1 MEYSVENLNEVTD
14 CDSLVTWAQNE
25 KADLEYK
32 ALSDNRLITKYS
44 TTSIDID
51 ATLQGV
57 NAEIAATIT
66 IIAALPDGPSKT
78 DAENRKYKLEYQKF
92 LLENR
97 KANYGYV
104 ALLQKE
110 AEVKRIQSELNAIE
124 VFIGEVKDRRE
135 VLIAANAA

>member
-1 MEYSVENLNEVTD
+1 MEYSVHNLTEVTD
-14 CDSLVTWAQNE
+14 CDSLLTWAQNE
-25 KADLEYK
+25 KGDLEFK
-32 ALSDNRLITKYS
+32 ELSDNRLLTKYS

-57 NAEIAATIT
+57 NAEIAATET
-66 IIAALPDGPSKT
+66 IIAALPEGPTKT
-78 DAENRKYKLEYQKF
+78 DAENRKYRLEYQKF

-110 AEVKRIQSELNAIE
+110 ADLKRIQREIAEVN
-124 VFIGEVKDRRE
+124 VFIAA
-135 VLIAANAA
+135 IADKRTELMPAA

>member
-1 MEYSVENLNEVTD
+1 MEYSVHNLSEVTD
-14 CDSLVTWAQNE
+14 CDSLLAWTQNE
-25 KADLEYK
+25 KGDLEFK
-32 ALSDNRLITKYS
+32 ELSDNRLITKYS

-57 NAEIAATIT
+57 NAELAATIT
-66 IIAALPDGPSKT
+66 IIAALPDGPTKT
-78 DAENRKYKLEYQKF
+78 DAENRKYRLEYQKF

-110 AEVKRIQSELNAIE
+110 ADLKRIQREITEVN
-124 VFIGEVKDRRE
+124 VFITAVTDKKAE
-135 VLIAANAA
+135 LMAAA